1 MGSHDASIIDERR
14 WGALRLY
21 PEEFGRNSPMPE
33 IAVQIDPRDNV
44 LVALAPLKA
53 GTIAHYGHPPGAD
66 SCLVTQDV
74 PAKHKMALADF
85 YPGDLI
91 RMYGMVVGEVTQ
103 PIARG
108 GLISTRNVRHRADP
122 YTAKR
127 NPVTFALPDAAAWN
141 ERTFMGIHRADGQ
154 VGTRNYWVVLPL
166 VFCENRNVDRLREAL
181 EEELGYGSTQNSYR
195 QYVRQLVDKREKA
208 TDRGSSAVPADEA
221 HRMRRE
227 ADRVFPN
234 LDGIRFLTH
243 QGGCGGTR
251 QDAQALCGLLA
262 GYIHHPNVAGAT
274 VLSLGCQNAQASML
288 MDELRA
294 RDPEMR
300 KPVLVFDQQK
310 SGRESTLM
318 SRALDE
324 TFAALEQANKVQ
336 RAPAPLSAL
345 TVGLKCGGSDGF
357 SGISANPALGYLS
370 DLLGEVGSR
379 TLLSEFPELHGV
391 EQELIN
397 RCATDELAQRFYDL
411 MQAYSARAKAVH
423 SGFEMNPSPGNIE
436 DGLIT
441 DAIKSAGAARKG
453 GVGPVRDVL
462 DFPQYATTPGL
473 TLLCTPGNDVE
484 CVTAQAG
491 SGANLVLFT
500 TGLGTPTGN
509 PVAPVVKIS
518 TNTALAERMGDIID
532 FDAGGIVT
540 GASNIPEC
548 AAQLLELCIQ
558 VASGKRFT
566 KAELLGQND
575 FIPWKRGVSL

>member
-1 MGSHDASIIDERR
+1 MS
-14 WGALRLY
+14 
-21 PEEFGRNSPMPE
+21 E
-33 IAVQIDPRDNV
+33 IALQIDPRDNV
-44 LVALAPLKA
+44 LVALAPLTA
-53 GTIAHYGHPPGAD
+53 GTVVHYGHPPAAG
-66 SCLVTQDV
+66 SCPVTENIA
-74 PAKHKMALADF
+74 AKHKLALVDF
-85 YPGDLI
+85 KPGDLI
-91 RMYGMVVGEVTQ
+91 RMYGMVVGEVIQ
-103 PIARG
+103 PIPRG
-108 GLISTRNVRHRADP
+108 GLLSTRNVRHRADA
-122 YTAKR
+122 YTAAR
-127 NPVTFALPDAAAWN
+127 HPVHFALPDAAAWN
-141 ERTFMGIHRADGQ
+141 DRTFLGFHRADGQ
-154 VGTRNYWVVLPL
+154 VGTRNYWLVLPL
-166 VFCENRNVDRLREAL
+166 VFCENRNVERMREAL
-181 EEELGYGSTQNSYR
+181 EEELGYGSSHNSYR
-195 QYVRQLVDKREKA
+195 QYVRGLVQQRSGGN
-208 TDRGSSAVPADEA
+208 GSNAGDAAASS
-221 HRMRRE
+221 RS
-227 ADRVFPN
+227 DRVFAN

-274 VLSLGCQNAQASML
+274 VLSLGCQNAQAAML
-288 MDELRA
+288 MGELRL
-294 RDPEMR
+294 RDPQMT

-310 SGRESTLM
+310 SGRESALM

-324 TFAALEQANKVQ
+324 TFAALEAANQAE

-357 SGISANPALGYLS
+357 SGISANPTLGYVS
-370 DLLGEVGSR
+370 DLLGEIGAK

-397 RCATDELAQRFYDL
+397 RCATDQLAQRFYDL

-453 GVGPVRDVL
+453 GVAPVRDVL
-462 DFPQYATTPGL
+462 DFPQYATRPGL

-509 PVAPVVKIS
+509 PVAPVIKIS
-518 TNTALAERMGDIID
+518 TNTTLAERMGDIID
-532 FDAGGIVT
+532 FDAGGIVSGKST
-540 GASNIPEC
+540 IPEC
-548 AAQLLELCIQ
+548 ASQLLELCIE
-558 VASGKRFT
+558 VASGRQFT